1 MPADDGGS
9 NNNVSGGY
17 VDMAKNCARGQMS
30 TEILVLIGM
39 ALFLLLPVLLYAY
52 GRANV
57 SGEDLSTQKA
67 EFAAH
72 RLASLADS
80 VGYLGGGA
88 KVVDEI
94 EIPPY
99 VKNVSVS
106 GRDVVIEIDSVTGK
120 KQIVAGSAFNLTSSG
135 FERITKSGTYF
146 IEVSALSIA
155 HPGGAQVAM
164 ALK

>member
-1 MPADDGGS
+1 MGKG
-9 NNNVSGGY
+9 
-17 VDMAKNCARGQMS
+17 CARGQMS
-30 TEILVLIGM
+30 TEILILIGM
-39 ALFLLLPVLLYAY
+39 ALFLLMPVLLYAY

-57 SGEDLSTQKA
+57 SGEDLSVQKA

-88 KVVDEI
+88 KVIDEI

-99 VKNVSVS
+99 VKSVGVS
-106 GRDVVIEIDSVTGK
+106 GRDIVIGMDSAGGK
-120 KQIVAGSAFNLTSSG
+120 KQIVAGSSFVLSETG

-146 IEVSALSIA
+146 IEVRALSVTQA
-155 HPGGAQVAM
+155 APGAAQVE
-164 ALK
+164 LSVQ

>member
-1 MPADDGGS
+1 MGKS
-9 NNNVSGGY
+9 
-17 VDMAKNCARGQMS
+17 CARGQMS
-30 TEILVLIGM
+30 VEILVLVGM

-57 SGEDLSTQKA
+57 SGEDLSVQKA

-80 VGYLGGGA
+80 VGYLGGA
-88 KVVDEI
+88 SAIIDEI

-99 VKNVSVS
+99 VRNVSVN
-106 GRDVVIEIDSVTGK
+106 GRDIVIEMDAANGK

-135 FERITKSGTYF
+135 FERITKTGTYF
-146 IEVSALSIA
+146 IEVRALPSTHA
-155 HPGGAQVAM
+155 SGAQVGLG
-164 ALK
+164 LK

>member
-1 MPADDGGS
+1 MGNG
-9 NNNVSGGY
+9 
-17 VDMAKNCARGQMS
+17 CARGQMS
-30 TEILVLIGM
+30 TEILILVGM
-39 ALFLLLPVLLYAY
+39 ALFLLMPVMLYAY

-88 KVVDEI
+88 KIIDEI

-99 VKNVSVS
+99 VKSVGVS
-106 GRDVVIEIDSVTGK
+106 GRDIVIEMDSAGGK
-120 KQIVAGSAFNLTSSG
+120 KQIVAGSSFVLSQAG
-135 FERITKSGTYF
+135 FSRITKSGTYF
-146 IEVSALSIA
+146 IEVGALSVTRA
-155 HPGGAQVAM
+155 NPGDAQVM
-164 ALK
+164 LSVQ